1 MTYVDIGDARIAE
14 EAAID
19 VEVAGAEY
27 VRDATCVVGELRVP
41 NPVVQRIEA
50 FDADASF
57 GVVEEFATTD
67 GHLGIIRAEVRTEV
81 PAYQASLEVLEDF
94 VCVLDRR
101 RRKARHVD
109 LVPFVSHAGASHP
122 GAIPSDPP
130 PA

>member
-1 MTYVDIGDARIAE
+1 MVYVDVGNARIAE

-19 VEVAGAEY
+19 VEVADAEY
-27 VRDATCVVGELRVP
+27 VRDATRVVRELRVP
-41 NPVVQRIEA
+41 NPPVQRIPA

-57 GVVEEFATTD
+57 SVVEELATTD
-67 GHLGIIRAEVRTEV
+67 GHPIIIHLEVRTAV

-94 VCVLDRR
+94 VCVLVRHR
-101 RRKARHVD
+101 CKARHVD
-109 LVPFVSHAGASHP
+109 MVPFVSHAGASHP